1 MIIDLRSDFSPPDL
15 GSQSIN
21 NMDFQFRNIYILRFA
36 LLPWDQQ
43 VVYNGLIYFAYEVIN

>member
-15 GSQSIN
+15 GSQNIN